1 MQLQSNGSWEDSAG
15 IWNWGSSLGISTLGG
30 LSVWSPQHGGF
41 EFARLLRLAAQS
53 FKSMC
58 PVPRERVP
66 SWTAFL
72 CHGFRSPAESLLPH
86 VLLKKQVIRPV
97 LKGKIVRVHL
107 LVEEC
112 QKGL

>member
-1 MQLQSNGSWEDSAG
+1 MGPGAVPWASPPWVVSLCGLCSMEA
-15 IWNWGSSLGISTLGG
+15 SSLLDFLGWQ
-30 LSVWSPQHGGF
+30 LKVSKACV
-41 EFARLLRLAAQS
+41 
-53 FKSMC
+53 

-97 LKGKIVRVHL
+97 LKGKIIRVHL

-112 QKGL
+112 QKDL